1 LILMG
6 SYGPHPLLE
15 AVRDS
20 TVNHVLRASRRPM
33 LICR

>member
-1 LILMG
+1 MG
-6 SYGPHPLLE
+6 SYGPHSLRK

-20 TVNHVLRASRRPM
+20 TVNYVLRASRRPM